1 MDSVENKKIKIS
13 FEEIF
18 DAAPVGILIFNDE
31 WEITHVNQNLI
42 RFGVIKDE
50 FGGYIIHK
58 NILKQE
64 IFENI
69 EIVPEVK
76 KLFRGEPF
84 EKELINVKTFEGG
97 ELSILVKGAPLFEG
111 EKFLGGILIV
121 EDIKI
126 GLEVQKE
133 KLIRSKYFADLL
145 NGISSHFFI
154 TDSSGKLKYSSIN
167 GEVSQFK
174 SFLTNYG
181 GKSNSLF
188 SLISSNKLKDLFTKI
203 NETKAPINAIVPT
216 EISGDHFNYRVTL
229 VPLLSANNVI
239 QFIIVLL
246 TDITKEA
253 ENLEYM
259 GTEINELRTFRDI
272 TLAIVDAVIN
282 VDINGRII
290 LWNEK
295 AEKVFG
301 YSSNEVLNQFV
312 GKILPSI
319 SEEYFQRIREELKK
333 TSIWESEVKIVKD
346 KDEAE
351 YLSIK
356 MGIVGKD
363 ENQSIVMLCSNI
375 TRRALM
381 ERELR
386 QSEERFRNIVTN
398 TREYICTLD
407 LNEKITY
414 VNPYF
419 SKTFDYSQIEL
430 LGKNFKD
437 LIEDGVNEKKN
448 FSVEKIIKEKTESLE
463 LQLVKRDGA
472 KVYVLSSFTPVKD
485 FNGKIRFYNVVLTDI
500 TVKKEAEKDLLLVRS
515 VFDASQDGIG
525 VITNKELVLV
535 NENFARIFGYDEIKE
550 VLGKSSLDFVDDV
563 DKARVSSIIKNREE
577 GKHVENRYDFVGIKK
592 DKSKFYV
599 EASVTSYVSDNIT
612 YTVSVMRDITEQKK
626 AAEKLKE
633 SEERYRSITEN
644 INESM
649 WTAELIDGKLQAVFY
664 TSAIKK
670 ITGYSNEDFISNKK
684 LWFNIIHPNDS
695 EFVIKK
701 LKRLYRDPARTSDEI
716 EYRIQN
722 NIGNIIWIENKINVV
737 RSGKGQIQK
746 VYGVVSDI
754 TLNKKADEEFRKS
767 AENLKQLNETK
778 DRFISIISHDLRT
791 PFSSILGFTDLLLT
805 DRHMPEEKKIQYV
818 EFIQESSR
826 NMLSLVNS
834 LLDWT
839 RVQTGRIRFEPE
851 RMNAKFV
858 VTKAIQMLSGSALQ
872 KNINL
877 YSAIDTDMYIYAD
890 ENLVLQTFN
899 NLISNAIKFTRQNG
913 TISIN
918 GELLIDERK
927 VKFTVKDNGVG
938 IREDDL
944 PKLFKVD
951 TKFTLKG
958 TEGEKGSG
966 LGLSLVH
973 DIVQKHGGDIWVES
987 KYGSGSEFIFT
998 IPIASTKIL
1007 IADDINTDRILYAK
1021 LIKSIMP
1028 NYDVLEAK
1036 DGKEAFEIIKSS
1048 QPALVISDHKMP
1060 VMSGYD
1066 LVKQMKVTDLKY
1078 IPPVIILSSDLNN
1091 TIVDE
1096 YKEMGIEYIFAKPV
1110 NLSNFKVAIDNSLKK
1125 AIFN

>member
-1 MDSVENKKIKIS
+1 MDSVDNKKMKVT

-31 WEITHVNQNLI
+31 WIITHVNQNFI
-42 RFGVIKDE
+42 RFGLIKDE
-50 FGGYIIHK
+50 FGGYLVHK
-58 NILKQE
+58 NIIKQE
-64 IFENI
+64 IFESI
-69 EIVPEVK
+69 DIIREVK
-76 KLFRGEPF
+76 NLFRGDPF
-84 EKELINVKTFEGG
+84 EKELLNVKTFEGG
-97 ELSILVKGAPLFEG
+97 ELSILVKGTPLFEG
-111 EKFLGGILIV
+111 EKFQGGILII

-126 GLEVQKE
+126 GLDVQKE
-133 KLIRSKYFADLL
+133 KLIHSKYFSDLL
-145 NGISSHFFI
+145 KGISSHFFI
-154 TDSSGKLKYSSIN
+154 TDNSGKVKYSSLN

-174 SFLTNYG
+174 SFLSNYG

-188 SLISSNKLKDLFTKI
+188 TLISSNKLKDLFEKV
-203 NETKAPINAIVPT
+203 NEKKEPLNAIVPT
-216 EISGDHFNYRVTL
+216 EISGDLFNYRVTL
-229 VPLLSANNVI
+229 VPLLSTSNVI
-239 QFIIVLL
+239 QFVIVLL
-246 TDITKEA
+246 TDISKEA
-253 ENLEYM
+253 EDLEYL
-259 GTEINELRTFRDI
+259 GTEIHELRTFRDI

-282 VDINGRII
+282 INIDGKII

-301 YSSNEVLNQFV
+301 YSNKKVINQFL

-319 SEEYFQRIREELKK
+319 DHEYFQRIKEELKR
-333 TSIWESEVKIVKD
+333 SNIWESEIKIAKD
-346 KDEAE
+346 NLEVE

-363 ENQSIVMLCSNI
+363 ENQSIVMLCTNI

-407 LNEKITY
+407 LKENITY

-419 SKTFDYSQIEL
+419 SKTFDYPENEL
-430 LGKNFKD
+430 MGKSFKD
-437 LIEDGVNEKKN
+437 LIEENYINEN
-448 FSVEKIIKEKTESLE
+448 GFAVEKIISDKPDSLE
-463 LQLVKRDGA
+463 LPLIKKDGS

-485 FNGKIRFYNVVLTDI
+485 FNGTVRFYNVVLTDI

-525 VITNKELVLV
+525 VSTGNKLILV
-535 NENFARIFGYDEIKE
+535 NENFANIFGYEDTKE
-550 VLGKSSLDFVDDV
+550 VLGKSSLEFVDLV
-563 DKARVSSIIKNREE
+563 DRKRVEEIIKKRSE
-577 GKHVENRYDFVGIKK
+577 GKEVENRYDFVGVRK
-592 DKSKFYV
+592 DNSKFYV
-599 EASVTSYVSDNIT
+599 EASVTSYVSDNVT
-612 YTVSVMRDITEQKK
+612 YTVSVMRDITEQKI
-626 AAEKLKE
+626 AEEKVKE

-649 WTAELIDGKLQAVFY
+649 WTAERIGEKLKAVFY

-695 EFVIKK
+695 EFVLKK

-722 NIGNIIWIENKINVV
+722 NIGNIVWIENKINVV
-737 RSGKGQIQK
+737 RNKKGIIQK

-754 TLNKKADEEFRKS
+754 TLNKRADEEFRKS

-805 DRHMPEEKKIQYV
+805 DRHMPEDKKIQYV

-851 RMNAKFV
+851 RMNAKYI
-858 VTKAIQMLSGSALQ
+858 VTKAIQMLSGSAMQ

-877 YSAIDTDMYIYAD
+877 YSAIENDVFIYAD
-890 ENLVLQTFN
+890 EDLLLQILN
-899 NLISNAIKFTRQNG
+899 NLISNAIKFTRING
-913 TISIN
+913 TISIHS
-918 GELLIDERK
+918 ELLIDERK
-927 VKFTVKDNGVG
+927 VKFTVKDTGVG
-938 IREDDL
+938 IKEENL
-944 PKLFKVD
+944 TKLFKVD

-987 KYGSGSEFIFT
+987 NYGQGSEFMFT

-1007 IADDINTDRILYAK
+1007 LVEDINTDRILYTK

-1028 NYDVLEAK
+1028 NFEVIEAK
-1036 DGKEAFEIIKSS
+1036 DGREAFEIIKSS
-1048 QPALVISDHKMP
+1048 QPALVITDHQMP

-1066 LVKQMKVTDLKY
+1066 LVKQMKITDLKY

-1091 TIVDE
+1091 TIIDE
-1096 YKEMGIEYIFAKPV
+1096 YKEMGIEYVFSKPV
-1110 NLSNFKVAIDNSLKK
+1110 NLSSFKVAVDNSLKK